1 MKEANLEVDV
11 SLLCSTY
18 INMWFDYLGNMLEW
32 LIITRVWTTGMYSRK
47 PKTWIS
53 LWRPLRVY
61 HVLLFSWVIFSTP
74 AILSNSF
81 TIPEDAMPWWC
92 AWYLQTTCPP
102 QQSIRHQYNHFQQ
115 SRDRQKGQI
124 GLSLRRRSRRLYQ
137 RNWKICRKGL
147 QWVYNSGFFL

>member
-18 INMWFDYLGNMLEW
+18 INMWFDHLGNMLER

-53 LWRPLRVY
+53 LWRPLRGY
-61 HVLLFSWVIFSTP
+61 HVLLFSWVISSTP
-74 AILSNSF
+74 AILINCF

-102 QQSIRHQYNHFQQ
+102 QQIIRHQYNHFQQ
-115 SRDRQKGQI
+115 SRDRYIIVSFFCSGQVESA
-124 GLSLRRRSRRLYQ
+124 SLVSLPRAD
-137 RNWKICRKGL
+137 C
-147 QWVYNSGFFL
+147 GFCYTAI